1 MYFKSIVKNNIR
13 EMSWVASG
21 QILMIFMS
29 IISIK
34 VLTSMPKYEFGM
46 YSLVLTLVALFSA
59 FIYGPAEQG
68 FIRYYYEYKT
78 LGLIEEYVSLIKN
91 FLLKTAG
98 FVILLTLIL
107 YFVGIVFYFDVFAK
121 NTINLWTILNMGY
134 FVIISSSTI
143 ILNSLL
149 NILRERKT
157 NTLLIL
163 VEKSVILSGIIICKF
178 LLQIN
183 AQIVFLIISLVNT
196 VVFFYKAN
204 FLLKKISVIS
214 PNDLFSE
221 VHKLENANNLKKQL
235 LKFCLPF
242 VVWGITGWLQI
253 SSDKWIISSVLSIE
267 SVALFSLLYS
277 IVSYLISMPIG
288 IIGQFIQ
295 PIIYGKI
302 LDSKSVSENKEGYK
316 ILNYTI
322 VGTVVIVLFFSV
334 TTYFFGELII
344 KMLSNKSYVPFYNI
358 LPVLCVGVGVFQI
371 AQFYTTF
378 GVLLKSPNVY
388 LPAKLLSGAVA
399 VILNY
404 LFATYYGLK
413 GISIAIVLT
422 SLFYMLMVIYANKYR
437 LNLLHQK

>member
-1 MYFKSIVKNNIR
+1 
-13 EMSWVASG
+13 
-21 QILMIFMS
+21 
-29 IISIK
+29 
-34 VLTSMPKYEFGM
+34 
-46 YSLVLTLVALFSA
+46 
-59 FIYGPAEQG
+59 
-68 FIRYYYEYKT
+68 
-78 LGLIEEYVSLIKN
+78 
-91 FLLKTAG
+91 
-98 FVILLTLIL
+98 
-107 YFVGIVFYFDVFAK
+107 
-121 NTINLWTILNMGY
+121 MGY